1 MKGIVRL
8 KDASD
13 QGFSTSI
20 LNYAFGRWEL
30 TPYPS
35 LDGEKDLEGVSLRL
49 TIMGERG
56 EVGARARRFAES
68 LKAEVK

>member
-8 KDASD
+8 ADSSPRNY
-13 QGFSTSI
+13 STHI

-30 TPYPS
+30 SPYPS
-35 LDGEKDLEGVSLRL
+35 LDDEEELSGVSLRL

-56 EVGARARRFAES
+56 EVAARARRFAES
-68 LKAEVK
+68 LSAEVE